1 MDIIKGLKITNAKEG
16 VEKRDPLTV
25 LVIMYI
31 GADIMKNCMEVPHK
45 TKNEVTI

>member
-1 MDIIKGLKITNAKEG
+1 MDIIKGLQITNAGKG
-16 VEKRDPLTV
+16 VEKRDPPTV
-25 LVIMYI
+25 LVIMYV